1 MSRRSQHPHLS
12 DLPAIEDDPALF
24 DPSPMW
30 FIPGLKESLR
40 ETAEPDDGLGLRAL
54 FERPEALSQ
63 DFSPTV
69 RPPRRRPRR
78 SKFTPTNRDAPVWPR
93 AA

>member
-1 MSRRSQHPHLS
+1 MSRRNPYPILS
-12 DLPAIEDDPALF
+12 ELPPIEDDPALF

-40 ETAEPDDGLGLRAL
+40 ETAEPDDGLGLRGL
-54 FERPEALSQ
+54 LERPEALS
-63 DFSPTV
+63 DAFSPTV
-69 RPPRRRPRR
+69 RPSRRRPRR
-78 SKFTPTNRDAPVWPR
+78 SKHTTTPRGASPWPR